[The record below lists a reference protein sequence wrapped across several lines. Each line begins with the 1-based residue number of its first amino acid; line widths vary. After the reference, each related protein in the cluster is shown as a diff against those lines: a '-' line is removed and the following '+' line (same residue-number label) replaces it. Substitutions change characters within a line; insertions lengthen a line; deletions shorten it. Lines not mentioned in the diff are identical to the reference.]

1 MAGIKPI
8 SILVDIGLL
17 LVCVNQVMNNRE
29 AVDLVKR
36 FKDPQTAAKQLIA
49 EAVKRDSKDDI
60 SCVVVRFKM

>member
-8 SILVDIGLL
+8 GILVDVRLL
-17 LVCVNQVMNNRE
+17 LLCVNQVMNNRE

-36 FKDPQTAAKQLIA
+36 FMDPQTAAKQLIA
-49 EAVKRDSKDDI
+49 EAVKRESEDDI